1 MFATDGKIRNL
12 AEELIERHLSIMLT
26 AFSASFAWPQ
36 HESLLEQRGDKVPK
50 DSHDAVHVL
59 HVSAHI

>member
-12 AEELIERHLSIMLT
+12 AEERHLSIMLT

-36 HESLLEQRGDKVPK
+36 HEGLLEERGADAPK
-50 DSHDAVHVL
+50 DSYDAAHVL
-59 HVSAHI
+59 RVRAHV